1 MGMAASQVRLLSL
14 TSRLHD
20 VELSAQSKLS
30 EKIALAT
37 QEDAVY
43 QAYNDALDATKFQ
56 VAFRNDDGSANY
68 VEATFENLCAYSPTR
83 FKQYALKDNNTGKM
97 IVSEEAAKAYKQ
109 FSNDKYS
116 FAWAMMGLGNNFNF
130 TEGEGQ
136 GATTAFESGAS
147 IGIGTAQANPGGN
160 DGINYV
166 QEKDGTWSLYM
177 SQCEQAVFDKYLEKY
192 SEKYPSLK
200 AKYDKID
207 EAETKAEKT
216 EALKNFREEL
226 YKLYGEQIFE
236 KMNVN
241 KQTSSDDPNPG
252 ETLKDAE
259 WDDDTAGEFN
269 YYTKLWESINEA
281 GGCKAVDKQFES
293 GESGETWLKNMVES
307 GQVTIQV
314 YNTTGTKKG
323 WSDTTVTT
331 SINNNYLQ
339 EVQDDKDRAKAE
351 AKYEHDMSIIKKKE
365 KQIDQDLS
373 TLETERKSITTEMDS
388 IKQVRDDNTD
398 RTFGIFS

>member
-56 VAFRNDDGSANY
+56 VAFQNDDGSANY
-68 VEATFENLCAYSPTR
+68 VEATFENLCAYSPSR
-83 FKQYALKDNNTGKM
+83 FKQYALKDNRTNKM
-97 IVSEEAAKAYKQ
+97 IVSEEAVKAYKE
-109 FSNDKYS
+109 FNKDKYS

-130 TEGEGQ
+130 ENSGMNKG
-136 GATTAFESGAS
+136 FESGKF
-147 IGIGTAQANPGGN
+147 IGIGEAQANPGGN
-160 DGINYV
+160 DGINYI

-177 SQCEQAVFDKYLEKY
+177 SQCEQAVYDKY
-192 SEKYPSLK
+192 SEKDSKLSSLYNK
-200 AKYDKID
+200 IGETDDKS
-207 EAETKAEKT
+207 EKK
-216 EALKNFREEL
+216 EALKSFREYL
-226 YKLYGEQIFE
+226 YSKYSEQIFE

-241 KQTSSDDPNPG
+241 KQTSSNDEDPG
-252 ETLKDAE
+252 ETLKGVE
-259 WDDDTAGEFN
+259 WDDETAGEFN

-281 GGCKAVDKQFES
+281 GGCQAVDKQFES
-293 GESGETWLKNMVES
+293 GESGETWFKNKYNA
-307 GQVTIQV
+307 GDITIQV
-314 YNTTGTKKG
+314 YNTNGTKKG

-373 TLETERKSITTEMDS
+373 TLETERKAITTEMDS

>member
-56 VAFRNDDGSANY
+56 VAFQNDDGSANY
-68 VEATFENLCAYSPTR
+68 IAATFENLCSYSPSR
-83 FKQYALKDNNTGKM
+83 FKQYALKDNRTNKM
-97 IVSEEAAKAYKQ
+97 IVSEEAVKAYKE
-109 FSNDKYS
+109 FDNDKYS

-130 TEGEGQ
+130 ENSGMNKG
-136 GATTAFESGAS
+136 FESGKF
-147 IGIGTAQANPGGN
+147 IGIGEAQANPGGN
-160 DGINYV
+160 DGINYI

-177 SQCEQAVFDKYLEKY
+177 SQCEQAVYDKY
-192 SEKYPSLK
+192 SEKDSKLSSLYNK
-200 AKYDKID
+200 IGETDDKS
-207 EAETKAEKT
+207 EKK
-216 EALKNFREEL
+216 EALKSFREYL
-226 YKLYGEQIFE
+226 YSKYSEQIFE

-241 KQTSSDDPNPG
+241 KQTNSNDEDPG
-252 ETLKDAE
+252 ETLKDVE
-259 WDDDTAGEFN
+259 WDDETAGEFN

-281 GGCKAVDKQFES
+281 GGCQAVDKQFES
-293 GESGETWLKNMVES
+293 GESGEKWFKNKYDA
-307 GQVTIQV
+307 GDITIQV

>member
-56 VAFRNDDGSANY
+56 VAFQNDDGSANY
-68 VEATFENLCAYSPTR
+68 VEATFENLCAYSPSR
-83 FKQYALKDNNTGKM
+83 FKQYALKDNRTNKM
-97 IVSEEAAKAYKQ
+97 IVSEEAVKAYKE
-109 FSNDKYS
+109 FNKDKYS

-130 TEGEGQ
+130 ENSGLNKG
-136 GATTAFESGAS
+136 FESGKF

-160 DGINYV
+160 DGINYI

-177 SQCEQAVFDKYLEKY
+177 SQCEQAVYDKY
-192 SEKYPSLK
+192 SEKDSKLSSLYNK
-200 AKYDKID
+200 IGETDDKS
-207 EAETKAEKT
+207 EKK
-216 EALKNFREEL
+216 EALKSFREYL
-226 YKLYGEQIFE
+226 YSKYSEQIFE

-241 KQTSSDDPNPG
+241 KQTNSNDEDPG
-252 ETLKDAE
+252 ETLKDVE
-259 WDDDTAGEFN
+259 WDDETAGEFN

-281 GGCKAVDKQFES
+281 GGCQAVDKQFES

-373 TLETERKSITTEMDS
+373 KLETERKSITTEMDS

>member
-56 VAFRNDDGSANY
+56 VAFQNDDGSANY
-68 VEATFENLCAYSPTR
+68 IAATFENLCSYSPTR
-83 FKQYALKDNNTGKM
+83 FKQYALKDNRTGKM
-97 IVSEEAAKAYKQ
+97 IVSEEAVKAYKE
-109 FSNDKYS
+109 FDNDKYS

-130 TEGEGQ
+130 ENSGMNKG
-136 GATTAFESGAS
+136 FESGKF
-147 IGIGTAQANPGGN
+147 IGIGEAQANPGGN
-160 DGINYV
+160 DGINYI

-177 SQCEQAVFDKYLEKY
+177 SQCEQAVYDKY
-192 SEKYPSLK
+192 SEKDSKLSSLYNK
-200 AKYDKID
+200 IGETDDKS
-207 EAETKAEKT
+207 EKK
-216 EALKNFREEL
+216 EALKSFREYL
-226 YKLYGEQIFE
+226 YSKYSEQIFE

-241 KQTSSDDPNPG
+241 KQTSSNDEDPG
-252 ETLKDAE
+252 ETLKGVE
-259 WDDDTAGEFN
+259 WDDETAGEFN

-281 GGCKAVDKQFES
+281 GGCQAVDKQFES
-293 GESGETWLKNMVES
+293 GESGETWFKNKYNA
-307 GQVTIQV
+307 GDITIQV
-314 YNTTGTKKG
+314 YNTNGTKKG

-373 TLETERKSITTEMDS
+373 KLETERKAITTEMDS